1 MTLSEPKIF
10 VSCRRELKSSSG
22 SGKEGME
29 GDKPGMFHMQGGKI
43 TSLLPGKLDFHGLNL
58 GESHIISLLD

>member
-22 SGKEGME
+22 SGKEGRE
-29 GDKPGMFHMQGGKI
+29 GDKPGMFHMQGEK
-43 TSLLPGKLDFHGLNL
+43 K
-58 GESHIISLLD
+58 